1 MPSTWQLIHA
11 RGQQTLAIW
20 QEYAPDHTVGSLTIE
35 DHAVTIESL
44 PELAQTLVNEEAAL
58 DAARASRDA
67 YMIAVRDLTIHMPR
81 LLEND
86 LPENHPLHRDI
97 VDLRQIEPESFTS
110 IVSRGQRVLSLWKK
124 GDAARATMGLGPLVV
139 DDTTLD
145 EYRDLMEVLPA
156 TERAVEEERA
166 DIATARTVLHTAMHT
181 ADVNNK
187 RWFKAWESDSG
198 EGTPAREAL
207 SQIDVGAKVEVS
219 AALVIACGT
228 RTAPDTIVLDYELGS
243 GANAAVRQLHW
254 QLPGEVAFPHGMDAL
269 PPQQVVSNPAFAKG
283 AVVFRTRTFNSAG
296 EAFGPT
302 VTVEL

>member
-1 MPSTWQLIHA
+1 MPSTWQLIHT
-11 RGQQTLAIW
+11 RGLQTLAIW
-20 QEYAPDHTVGSLTIE
+20 REHAPDYAVGSLTLD
-35 DHAVTIESL
+35 DHTATIESL
-44 PELAQTLVNEEAAL
+44 PELARTLANEEAAL

-67 YMIAVRDLTIHMPR
+67 YMVAVRDLTIHMPR

-110 IVSRGQRVLSLWKK
+110 IASRGQRALSLWKK
-124 GDAARATMGLGPLVV
+124 GDAARATMGLEPLVV

-145 EYRDLMEVLPA
+145 KYREIIEVLPA
-156 TERAVEEERA
+156 TERAVEAERA
-166 DIATARTVLHTAMHT
+166 DIATARTTLHTAMHT

-187 RWFKAWESDSG
+187 RWFKAWQKDSE
-198 EGTPAREAL
+198 EGTPARDAL
-207 SQIDVGAKVEVS
+207 SQIDADAAVEVS
-219 AALVIACGT
+219 AALVIVGGT
-228 RTAPDTIVLDYELGS
+228 RSAPDTIVLDYEPGS

-254 QLPGEVAFPHGMDAL
+254 QLPGETSFPHGADAH

-296 EAFGPT
+296 ETFGPA